1 MKWIEGPQYDYPE
14 GFPRYEMYRT
24 LWHDLDVERT
34 HGEHDKIPKEFRR
47 RRWVPG
53 VSFFS
58 TGEKGEG
65 QTLEV
70 DWMEVSPIP
79 MRTIKWI
86 LATDTWQLNHL
97 KRDFPRST
105 F

>member
-1 MKWIEGPQYDYPE
+1 MKWIKGPQYDYPE
-14 GFPRYEMYRT
+14 GFPIYQHHMT
-24 LWHDLDVERT
+24 LWWDLDAERSYGNPDT
-34 HGEHDKIPKEFRR
+34 IPKEFYR

-53 VSFFS
+53 VSYFKS
-58 TGEKGEG
+58 EEGEG
-65 QTLEV
+65 LTVE
-70 DWMEVSPIP
+70 WGEVSPIP

-86 LATDTWQLNHL
+86 LANDTWQLNHL